1 MQLFD
6 LAPAAPAQPWLA
18 LNPAPAHAAIPTR
31 IDTAPRGD
39 RLALPPDSLHEAL
52 TLAAQVGLAMELQI
66 DGGPLRSRRSGLVR
80 TLQARDAWITLCLC
94 GEAGDTVHRWCE
106 DTLGAVLLTREVDA
120 SGLQHSLQ
128 VLSPGGSPAWSLRGE
143 RRPGHPER
151 CAWRQIVRTLA
162 DEAWL
167 TAC

>member
-1 MQLFD
+1 MHVID
-6 LAPAAPAQPWLA
+6 LAPSAPARPW
-18 LNPAPAHAAIPTR
+18 PAPTPPVAPTAR
-31 IDTAPRGD
+31 PTTSAPARGD
-39 RLALPPDSLHEAL
+39 VLLLPPDSLHEAL

-66 DGGPLRSRRSGLVR
+66 DGGPLRRRSSGPVR
-80 TLQARDAWITLCLC
+80 ALQARDAWITLCLG

-106 DTLGAVLLTREVDA
+106 DTLGAVLLMRAVDG

-128 VLSPGGSPAWSLRGE
+128 VLCTDGSPAWSLRGE

-167 TAC
+167 VAC